1 MKTDLPLALLGG
13 LSPDQFMKRHWQ
25 KKPLLIR
32 QAIPGLSP
40 LLSRAEL
47 MEMAERDDVLSRL
60 VQRKEG
66 GKWHIAHGPFTR
78 RTLPPFKSPNWT
90 VLIQSVDLF
99 HQGVRALMDQF
110 RFIPDARLDDLM
122 ISYATDGGGVGP
134 HFDSYDVFLMQVHGT
149 RRWHIGRQKDLTL
162 QEGIP
167 LKVLASFEPEQTFDL
182 EPGDMLYLPPKY
194 AHDGIAIGEC
204 MTYSVGFRAPN
215 PTELV
220 GQLLT
225 RLADVCSDQVAGD
238 KLFSDPKRPATTE
251 PALLPDDL
259 LDFATEAV
267 AKALGD
273 KKEIR
278 RVLGEFLTEPNAS
291 LWFEEGQWPKK
302 PQGVILDRKTKMQY
316 TGQELFINGE
326 SLAGSGADLKL
337 MQKLAN
343 QRELGKADLSRAS
356 ATALGQLQEWCELGW
371 LHAKE

>member
-13 LSPDQFMKRHWQ
+13 LSPEQFMKRHWQ

-40 LLSRAEL
+40 LLSRSEL
-47 MEMAERDDVLSRL
+47 IDMAERDDVLSRL

-66 GKWHIAHGPFTR
+66 GKWAISHGPFSR
-78 RTLPPFKSPNWT
+78 RALPAFKTPNWT

-99 HQGVRALMDQF
+99 HQGVRELMDQF

-134 HFDSYDVFLMQVHGT
+134 HFDSYDVFLMQVQGT
-149 RRWHIGRQKDLTL
+149 RRWRIGRQKDLRL
-162 QEGIP
+162 QEGLP

-182 EPGDMLYLPPKY
+182 VPGDMLYLPPKY

-225 RLADVCSDQVAGD
+225 RMADICQDSMQSD
-238 KLFSDPKRPATTE
+238 KLFADPQRPATAE
-251 PALLPDDL
+251 PARLPQDL
-259 LDFATEAV
+259 LDFAVHAV
-267 AKALGD
+267 EKAMGD
-273 KKEIR
+273 KKELR

-291 LWFEEGQWPKK
+291 LWFDESGAWPKH
-302 PQGVILDRKTKMQY
+302 PIRIRLDRKTKMLY
-316 TGQELFINGE
+316 AGQELFINGE
-326 SLAGSGADLKL
+326 SLAGSGSDLKL
-337 MQKLAN
+337 MQRLADRRVLEREDLAN
-343 QRELGKADLSRAS
+343 AS
-356 ATALGQLQEWCELGW
+356 TQVLTQMREWCDLGW
-371 LHAKE
+371 IQVD

>member
-13 LSPDQFMKRHWQ
+13 LSPEQFMKRHWQ

-40 LLSRAEL
+40 LLSRSEL
-47 MEMAERDDVLSRL
+47 VDMAEREDVLSRL
-60 VQRKEG
+60 VQRKSG
-66 GKWHIAHGPFTR
+66 GKWEISHGPFTR
-78 RTLPPFKSPNWT
+78 RALPAFKTPNWT

-99 HQGVRALMDQF
+99 HQGARELMDQF

-149 RRWHIGRQKDLTL
+149 RRWQIGRQKDLTL
-162 QEGIP
+162 QEGLP
-167 LKVLASFEPEQTFDL
+167 LKVLASFEPEETYDL

-194 AHDGIAIGEC
+194 AHDGIAMGEC

-225 RLADVCSDQVAGD
+225 RLADVCQDKAQSD
-238 KLFSDPKRPATTE
+238 KLFADSRRPATAE
-251 PALLPDDL
+251 PAQLPQDL
-259 LDFATEAV
+259 LDFAIQAV
-267 AKALGD
+267 EKAMGD
-273 KKEIR
+273 KQELR

-291 LWFEEGQWPKK
+291 LWFDEGKAWPKK
-302 PQGVILDRKTKMQY
+302 PARVRLDRKTKMLY
-316 TGQELFINGE
+316 AGQELFINGE
-326 SLAGSGADLKL
+326 SLVGSGPDLQF
-337 MQKLAN
+337 MQMLAN
-343 QRELGKADLSRAS
+343 RRVLEKPDLVKVSPQVWA
-356 ATALGQLQEWCELGW
+356 QLREWCDLGW
-371 LHAKE
+371 VQVE

>member
-1 MKTDLPLALLGG
+1 MKTDLPLTLLGG

-32 QAIPGLSP
+32 QALPGISP

-47 MEMAERDDVLSRL
+47 ISMADRDDVLSRL
-60 VQRKEG
+60 VQRKDG
-66 GKWHIAHGPFTR
+66 GKWRMEHGPFSR
-78 RTLPPFKSPNWT
+78 RALPPFKTPNWT

-99 HQGVRALMDQF
+99 HQGARELMDRF

-149 RRWHIGRQKDLTL
+149 RRWRIGRQKDLSL
-162 QEGIP
+162 QDGIP

-215 PTELV
+215 PTELL

-225 RLADVCSDQVAGD
+225 RLADVCSDSAQTD
-238 KLFSDPKRPATTE
+238 KLFADPKRPATAT
-251 PALLPDDL
+251 PAELPRDL
-259 LDFATEAV
+259 LEFATQAV
-267 AKALGD
+267 EKALRD
-273 KKEIR
+273 KKELR

-291 LWFEEGQWPKK
+291 LWFEEGASWPKK
-302 PQGVILDRKTKMQY
+302 PTRVCLNQKTKMLY
-316 TGQELFINGE
+316 AGQELFINGE
-326 SLAGSGADLKL
+326 SLAGSGQDLQL
-337 MQKLAN
+337 MQILAN
-343 QRELGKADLSRAS
+343 ERVLEGAILAKASPRAL
-356 ATALGQLQEWCELGW
+356 AQLQEWCDLGW
-371 LHAKE
+371 VCAQ

>member
-1 MKTDLPLALLGG
+1 MKTDQPLALLGG

-32 QAIPGLSP
+32 QAIPGLAP

-60 VQRKEG
+60 VQRKDG
-66 GKWHIAHGPFTR
+66 GKWHMAHGPFTR
-78 RTLPPFKSPNWT
+78 RTLPTFKTPKWT

-99 HQGVRALMDQF
+99 HQGVRQLMDQF

-238 KLFSDPKRPATTE
+238 KLFSDPKRAATTE

-259 LDFATEAV
+259 LDFATDAV

-273 KKEIR
+273 KNELR

-291 LWFEEGQWPKK
+291 LWFESGDWPNK
-302 PQGVILDRKTKMQY
+302 PNRVVLDRKTKMQY
-316 TGQELFINGE
+316 AGQELFINGE

-343 QRELGKADLSRAS
+343 QRELNKADLSRAS
-356 ATALGQLQEWCELGW
+356 AMALGQLQEWCELGW
-371 LHAKE
+371 LHAEN